1 MLSNKRKSLSLAE
14 RVDVVKRLEA
24 QESQSS
30 VAKCFGVHPSAI
42 SRITKNKQQILT
54 DWQNNN
60 NPDRKRKRTGKED
73 DVEEALLRWFSQAR
87 SRQVPV
93 SGPLLMEKA
102 NSLAEGL
109 GVMEFKA
116 TVGWLERWKERNG
129 IKFKKQHGEKQDAD
143 DWGAERWVT
152 EILPGILQAYSPR
165 DIFNADETGLYWR
178 AMPDGTLSFKNAEA
192 SGCKVPKE
200 RVTLLLACN
209 MDGTEKLEPLTIGKS
224 KQPRCFKN
232 VKRLPVAYEA
242 NKNAWMTSDIWEE
255 WLKKLDTHRS
265 HRTPRHSFSQWIGI
279 IANFK
284 QHYRSLV
291 LRHLMGMME
300 LAEGRERAAE
310 FARKLTLLDSLHM
323 QKAAWSRV
331 TAATVIHCYRRAS
344 FTTTVD
350 DETESV
356 EASDDETAAVEPPAG
371 ITAEDFDRYVSVDSD
386 IQTAAAITDEE
397 LCAGT
402 G

>member
-14 RVDVVKRLEA
+14 RIDVVKRLEA

-42 SRITKNKQQILT
+42 SRIMKNKQQILT

-60 NPDRKRKRTGKED
+60 NPDRKRKRTGKAD
-73 DVEEALLRWFSQAR
+73 DVEEALLCWFSQAR

-209 MDGTEKLEPLTIGKS
+209 MDGTKKLEPLTIGKS
-224 KQPRCFKN
+224 KRPRCFKN

-242 NKNAWMTSDIWEE
+242 NKNAWMTSDIWRE
-255 WLKKLDTHRS
+255 WLKKLDGQMRAKK
-265 HRTPRHSFSQWIGI
+265 RQIVMLCDNCAAHSNDVKLTNVKLVFMPPNTMSLIQPMDQGI
-279 IANFK
+279 ITNFR

-291 LRHLMGMME
+291 LRHLMGVME
-300 LAEGRERAAE
+300 LAEGGERAAE
-310 FARKLTLLDSLHM
+310 FARKLMLLDSLHM
-323 QKAAWSRV
+323 QKAAWSYSYSGNG
-331 TAATVIHCYRRAS
+331 HPLLQEGQLY
-344 FTTTVD
+344 D
-350 DETESV
+350 H
-356 EASDDETAAVEPPAG
+356 G
-371 ITAEDFDRYVSVDSD
+371 
-386 IQTAAAITDEE
+386 
-397 LCAGT
+397 G
-402 G
+402 